1 MMQKEKLLRKEGCGQ
16 YDAETFTYDKIRKM
30 M

>member
-1 MMQKEKLLRKEGCGQ
+1 MMQKEKLSRKEGCQQ
-16 YDAETFTYDKIRKM
+16 YDAEILTYDKIKKM

>member
-1 MMQKEKLLRKEGCGQ
+1 MMQKEKLSRKEGCQQ
-16 YDAETFTYDKIRKM
+16 YDAETLTYDKMKKM